1 MEKESVVHLFAGRV
15 RPARPIL
22 VVCAMLASL
31 LWARPATHPV
41 DAQVAPSASVS
52 PATGSPG
59 ATVAVSATG
68 FPLSDVGRSASIAFD
83 GVFAGSAAFVR
94 CGSGPSAGFGAGCGG
109 GAVGVQVPLIVAP
122 GTHTITVS
130 DGAVSASA
138 RFTVVASADTPTPAP
153 TTAAT
158 TSPITIVTDTP
169 TPTATAIASPT
180 PQNTPVQPTV
190 TPTQISTA
198 APPAT
203 AIEAGLPQAPPCTP
217 VGNAPTTDGS
227 GRQLGG
233 SQVTLQAAGLPAN
246 TAVSAFYDGPLRDV
260 HGTASQTIGQSVP
273 VGQATIGGDGSLTVP
288 VRLPVDTGQGTAH
301 IVVFANGK
309 ARVSSLKSW
318 DIEVRPMGAQLR
330 LTGTAGTRAVV
341 TPGDSSASAAGA
353 CSATIGTDS
362 SVTVLVQSGD
372 NTVSFLGHGGTVVN
386 SGLVAASGGVTSF
399 DAVSAMPR
407 GTPSVPACPADLQI
421 FSAVDLYSGT
431 DGALSGSSLGY
442 FLSDVPI
449 SDALLVDV
457 YSPSVTASGQSL
469 DPACVPQI
477 TGSLISSSSLS
488 GSPSVISTMSS
499 GGPVSNT
506 DYAALVQQATG
517 ALGLSQ
523 TPALAQPGSLRFIL
537 QHVNPGQFPSTGG
550 ALRLTA
556 SGISRDIPVEM
567 VDSNWYDSPIFQRGG
582 EPSFDPTTRTYHAT
596 GHIPQNSP
604 EENLDIPG
612 GPLGAATAGW
622 GDFTVNGTV
631 IVPGKSFAEK
641 TRARAKVNLDE
652 RFSSQGSW
660 KGSTGTLTADLTVR
674 NQVVISHVAYPLNV
688 IDHGAA
694 RPDYQA
700 RVVLPS
706 TGPSPVFAHLSV
718 PVAKVK
724 APVIDQ
730 SLALSIEG
738 DATAVT
744 NALADITVHNQLSQ
758 FDLTLAGASRVT
770 LNTAIPQSLR
780 ETGIAAGIDLDNV
793 LQAALTHPVGGFLG
807 QVCSHGPINFYARYS
822 FYDWKTQARNSSIY
836 GPTRLADVNLGSCPP
851 ASVDIPASP
860 SPEAGAPQQPASHP
874 ASPAISFDSQGRGMG
889 VWVRSDSTKRQ
900 DFLFAAPAKHTG
912 WGKPVKLA
920 QSANAILDPQ
930 VAELGDGRVMVTWIQ
945 NTLGDAAA
953 AALPQQLRTRQVDSI
968 LSRQEVS
975 WDIYANGHWSSPH
988 RLTNDAVMDAHPALA
1003 ADTTQHTALVVW
1015 SRVDIGASNSLEAS
1029 QFIGSTW
1036 TRPVVVPGTS
1046 GLFARQ
1052 PALTSRASGGYALAW
1067 IGGPYT
1073 QGTIHV
1079 VGFHGE
1085 KSTPTITGNPSEVTV
1100 ASDGAGV
1107 AIAAA
1112 MLPRRGKA
1120 LAVGEPSIVTA
1131 TNLGIGWKTAQ
1142 LAAQGDTP
1150 RLSGASGALPVLTFT
1165 LPQQAGSSGRVSQIA
1180 YAVALSTGKFSPI
1193 GQITREAAE
1202 AGDAVMGIDPQ
1213 AGTVRLLYQRL
1224 PVQEAPLAHDALWTF
1239 ALAPQP
1245 TVLDGTAKLETAQ
1258 LPLTGKI
1265 VADLKSAHLDTE
1277 HPSPGQRVRIV
1288 VPLRDIGLSAAQP
1301 GGIVQVLAGNRVLA
1315 TLRPRATIAPNAQF
1329 LAGAS
1334 FAAPN
1339 IDITLKPQRLGPAV
1353 DVVLGAPAAPTNL
1366 SVGRSASGNAV
1377 VQWSAPNDANIAEYR
1392 VYRATGDTFQLAG
1405 IAHDT
1410 TFVDTGSGAATTTPY
1425 AVTAV
1430 DQQGRESMLSAPAG
1444 PAAPASS
1451 PPSPRRHGESV
1462 IGRLVARVKFALLE
1476 AS

>member
-1 MEKESVVHLFAGRV
+1 MEKESVVHLFVRRV
-15 RPARPIL
+15 RHARPIL

-31 LWARPATHPV
+31 LWARPAAHPV

-68 FPLSDVGRSASIAFD
+68 FPLTDVGQSASIAFD

-158 TSPITIVTDTP
+158 APPITIVTDTP
-169 TPTATAIASPT
+169 TPTATAISSPT

-198 APPAT
+198 TPPAT
-203 AIEAGLPQAPPCTP
+203 AIATGLPQAPSCTP

-233 SQVTLQAAGLPAN
+233 SQVTLQATGLPPN
-246 TAVSAFYDGPLRDV
+246 TAVSVFYDGPLRDV
-260 HGTASQTIGQSVP
+260 HGTASQTIGQSIP
-273 VGQATIGGDGSLTVP
+273 VGQATIAGDGSLTVP
-288 VRLPVDTGQGTAH
+288 VQLPVDTGQGTAH

-309 ARVSSLKSW
+309 ARASSLKSW
-318 DIEVRPMGAQLR
+318 DLEVAPMAAQLR
-330 LTGTAGTRAVV
+330 LTGTAGTPLVV
-341 TPGDSSASAAGA
+341 TPGDSMASAAGA
-353 CSATIGTDS
+353 CSATIGTDG

-372 NTVSFLGHGGTVVN
+372 NTVSFPGSGGAVVN
-386 SGLVAASGGVTSF
+386 SGLVAAPGGVTSF
-399 DAVSAMPR
+399 DVVSATPQ
-407 GTPSVPACPADLQI
+407 GTPSVRGCPTDLQI
-421 FSAVDLYSGT
+421 FSAIDLYSGT
-431 DGALSGSSLGY
+431 DGALSGSSFGY
-442 FLSDVPI
+442 FLTDVPL
-449 SDALLVDV
+449 SDAVLVDV
-457 YSPSVTASGQSL
+457 YSPSVTASGQAL

-477 TGSLISSSSLS
+477 TGSLISPSSAS
-488 GSPSVISTMSS
+488 GPESVLATISS
-499 GGPVSNT
+499 GGPVSST
-506 DYAALVQQATG
+506 DYAALVQQATST
-517 ALGLSQ
+517 LGLSQ
-523 TPALAQPGSLRFIL
+523 TPALAQPGSLQFIL
-537 QHVNPGQFPSTGG
+537 QHVNPGQFPATGG
-550 ALRLTA
+550 TIRLTA
-556 SGISRDIPVEM
+556 SGVSRDISVEM
-567 VDSNWYDSPIFQRGG
+567 VDSNWYDSPIFQRDGD
-582 EPSFDPTTRTYHAT
+582 PSFDPATRIYHAS

-622 GDFTVNGTV
+622 GNYMVNGTV
-631 IVPGKSFAEK
+631 IVPSRSFAEK
-641 TRARAKVNLDE
+641 TRARADVHLDE
-652 RFSSQGSW
+652 RFSTQGSW
-660 KGSTGTLTADLTVR
+660 KGSSGTLTADLTVL
-674 NQVVISHVAYPLNV
+674 NQVVIAHVAYPLNV

-706 TGPSPVFAHLSV
+706 TGPSPVFEHLSA

-724 APVIDQ
+724 VPVIDQ
-730 SLALSIEG
+730 LLGLSVEG

-744 NALADITVHNQLSQ
+744 NALAGVTVHNHLSQ

-770 LNTAIPQSLR
+770 LDTAIPRSLQA
-780 ETGIAAGIDLDNV
+780 TGIAAGIDLDQV
-793 LQAALTHPVGGFLG
+793 LQAALTYPVGGFLG
-807 QVCSHGPINFYARYS
+807 QVCTHGPINFYARFS
-822 FYDWKTQARNSSIY
+822 FYDWKAEAHDSSIY
-836 GPTRLADVNLGSCPP
+836 GPARLADVNLGSCPS
-851 ASVDIPASP
+851 ASVDVPAAP
-860 SPEAGAPQQPASHP
+860 SPGAGAPQPPASHP

-889 VWVRSDSTKRQ
+889 VWVRSDATKRL
-900 DFLFAAPAKHTG
+900 DFLFAAPSKRTG
-912 WGKPVKLA
+912 WGKPVRLT

-945 NTLGDAAA
+945 NKLSAAAA
-953 AALPQQLRTRQVDSI
+953 AALPQQLRPRQVDSI
-968 LSRQEVS
+968 LSQQEVS
-975 WDIYANGHWSSPH
+975 WAIYANGHWSSPQ

-1003 ADTTQHTALVVW
+1003 ADMTHHTALVVW

-1036 TRPVVVPGTS
+1036 TRPIVVPGTS

-1067 IGGPYT
+1067 IGGPYMH
-1073 QGTIHV
+1073 GTVHV

-1085 KSTPTITGNPSEVTV
+1085 KSTPTMAGNPSDVTV
-1100 ASDGAGV
+1100 APDGAGV

-1120 LAVGEPSIVTA
+1120 LVLGEPSIVTA
-1131 TNLGIGWKTAQ
+1131 INLGSGWKTTQ

-1150 RLSGASGALPVLTFT
+1150 RLSGASGTLPVLTFT

-1180 YAVALSTGKFSPI
+1180 YAVALSTGTFSQI
-1193 GQITREAAE
+1193 GQITREAAQ
-1202 AGDAVMGIDPQ
+1202 AGDAVTGIDPQ
-1213 AGTVRLLYQRL
+1213 AGAVRLLYQRL
-1224 PVQEAPLAHDALWTF
+1224 PLQQTPLAHDALWTF
-1239 ALAPQP
+1239 ALAPP
-1245 TVLDGTAKLETAQ
+1245 TTVLDGTANLETAQ
-1258 LPLTGKI
+1258 LSLTGKV
-1265 VADLKSAHLDTE
+1265 VADLKSAHLDAE

-1288 VPLRDIGLSAAQP
+1288 VPLRGIGLSAVQP
-1301 GGIVQVLAGNRVLA
+1301 GGIIQVLAGNRVLA
-1315 TLRPRATIAPNAQF
+1315 TIRPRATIAPNTQF

-1334 FAAPN
+1334 FATPN

-1353 DVVLGAPAAPTNL
+1353 DVVLGAPAAPTNV
-1366 SVGRSASGNAV
+1366 SVGRSASGDAV
-1377 VQWSAPNDANIAEYR
+1377 VQWSAPNDPNIAEYR
-1392 VYRATGDTFQLAG
+1392 VYRVGGALQLAG

-1410 TFVDTGSGAATTTPY
+1410 TFVDTGSGAASTTPY

-1430 DQQGRESMLSAPAG
+1430 DQQGRESVLSDPAATTAPAG
-1444 PAAPASS
+1444 S
-1451 PPSPRRHGESV
+1451 PPSPQHHGNSV
-1462 IGRLVARVKFALLE
+1462 LGRLVARMRSLLWN
-1476 AS
+1476 